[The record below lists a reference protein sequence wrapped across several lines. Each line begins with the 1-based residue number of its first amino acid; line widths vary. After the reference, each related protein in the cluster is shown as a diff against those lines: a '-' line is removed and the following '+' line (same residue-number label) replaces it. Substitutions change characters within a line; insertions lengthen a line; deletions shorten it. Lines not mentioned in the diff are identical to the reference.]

1 MLQIIVDMKKRDKR
15 VLIYVV
21 WVISS
26 LLLLAV
32 YVDCFIRSDVHG
44 AHSCVFFLATGA
56 VSAIVLLRR
65 QQIAQPREKDENAHP

>member
-1 MLQIIVDMKKRDKR
+1 MQQVFVDMKKRDKR

-32 YVDCFIRSDVHG
+32 YVDCFVHSDVHG
-44 AHSCVFFLATGA
+44 THSCVFFLATGA
-56 VSAIVLLRR
+56 VGAIVLLRR